1 MGKMTVAL
9 ALKLVAGEKLTYD
22 NAENRE
28 IYVPVKLLTP
38 ADVK

>member
-1 MGKMTVAL
+1 
-9 ALKLVAGEKLTYD
+9 VAGQKLTYD
-22 NAENRE
+22 NADARE